1 MKRSFKNSKDNK
13 FYNFSYKIYYIKIY
27 CEMKNLKLD
36 ILLEKPKDKV
46 LWIIFAIN
54 LILFLIFFL
63 LLFPLLSTVFPPGYD
78 LFAVKNAWTKAK
90 MDEILG
96 IWTPLML
103 ETMILLHVWDFL
115 FMAIYGLLLASGL
128 ILVARKL
135 SSSEKLQK
143 FYLIIFNFSWIAVLL
158 DVIEGIF
165 LYSIFFNTTG
175 YSELSVVGAN
185 LSAMMCL
192 VFFYPALILIL
203 IGFVIVFIKGRK

>member
-1 MKRSFKNSKDNK
+1 M
-13 FYNFSYKIYYIKIY
+13 
-27 CEMKNLKLD
+27 KLD

-46 LWIIFAIN
+46 LWILFSVT
-54 LILFLIFFL
+54 LILFLVLFL
-63 LLFPLLSTVFPPGYD
+63 GVFPLLSTAFPPGYD
-78 LFAVKNAWTKAK
+78 LMAVKNAWTKAK

-96 IWTPLML
+96 VWTPLML
-103 ETMILLHVWDFL
+103 ETMIILHVWDFF

-135 SSSEKLQK
+135 GNSEKLQK

-165 LYSIFFNTTG
+165 LYSIFFNTAG

-192 VFFYPALILIL
+192 VFFYPSLILIL
-203 IGFVIVFIKGRK
+203 LGFIIVYIKSRK